1 MRALGRSCG
10 SRSRSQLTLSMPLPA
25 VHVFSRC
32 PFRPWTA
39 TMLDLSQLL
48 SAQPS
53 SEEAYSMTGLVP
65 SHTTCTPCAAVAA
78 GSDNPEDTEDSSAGA
93 CLGVR
98 PYEMQR
104 DLEDIPSL
112 CSSSSGSQGAV
123 ASRYLRLPVGRQ
135 VRGVGRRTSRTIAH
149 ESCRKANCCCRW
161 LSVAQPA
168 QPANPAER
176 R

>member
-1 MRALGRSCG
+1 M
-10 SRSRSQLTLSMPLPA
+10 
-25 VHVFSRC
+25 
-32 PFRPWTA
+32 
-39 TMLDLSQLL
+39 MLDSCQLL
-48 SAQPS
+48 SAQLS
-53 SEEAYSMTGLVP
+53 SEEAYSTIRLVP
-65 SHTTCTPCAAVAA
+65 SHTTCKPCAAVAA
-78 GSDNPEDTEDSSAGA
+78 SSANPKDTEDSSAGA
-93 CLGVR
+93 YLGVR

-112 CSSSSGSQGAV
+112 CSSSSGSKGAV
-123 ASRYLRLPVGRQ
+123 ASRYLRLPAGQQ

-149 ESCRKANCCCRW
+149 ESCRKAVARLSCTASAACYGSQRWIAPNCCCRW